1 MKTNLLKR
9 FKQLFPFSW
18 RDTGVALVILG
29 AACVV
34 TFLLKLFEQSDVF
47 VPTVFV
53 LAVFLIARFTTGY
66 LYGVLGS
73 LVSVVMVN
81 FAFTYPYFAFDFT
94 ISGYP
99 LTFLCMLA
107 TSILTSTLTTRIK
120 RQEQIRAE
128 AEKEKMRGNLL
139 RAVSH
144 DLRTPLTGIVGATS
158 VVLENG
164 DNLPPEKQR
173 ELLREVR
180 DDAQW
185 LVRMVENLLSVTR
198 MSGGETRITKTEEA
212 AEEIVAEAVRK
223 FKKRFPDIKVSVSV
237 PEELLFVPMDAMLIE
252 QVIINLLENAAIHG
266 MTADQIQVNVQKE
279 KDAAVFSVEDN
290 GKGISAEALG
300 HLFDGYL
307 SGEVSTQADSKRN
320 MGIGLSACKS
330 IIKAHNGHITAEN
343 IKTGG
348 AVFRFAIPLRE
359 EHRDAG

>member
-1 MKTNLLKR
+1 
-9 FKQLFPFSW
+9 
-18 RDTGVALVILG
+18 
-29 AACVV
+29 
-34 TFLLKLFEQSDVF
+34 
-47 VPTVFV
+47 
-53 LAVFLIARFTTGY
+53 
-66 LYGVLGS
+66 
-73 LVSVVMVN
+73 MVN

-99 LTFLCMLA
+99 LTFFVYAGDQFWLVPWQREL
-107 TSILTSTLTTRIK
+107 K
-120 RQEQIRAE
+120 RQEQIRIE

-307 SGEVSTQADSKRN
+307 SER
-320 MGIGLSACKS
+320 SA
-330 IIKAHNGHITAEN
+330 HRRTVN
-343 IKTGG
+343 
-348 AVFRFAIPLRE
+348 AIWELTISL
-359 EHRDAG
+359 